1 MIDNDLWDKIL
12 DDLID
17 KAAPIAAEELGME
30 LPDPDDVEFS
40 KEHENAMR
48 KLFRKEQRK
57 LVYRKVLKYSKRAA
71 VFFLAIVVVSGV
83 FVFSV
88 EAWRVKVLNFVI
100 DMSQTHSEINFSEEG
115 TKGDSYASD
124 EITLGYIPEGFKL
137 DKKDVKGDMI
147 SLVFKGEES
156 YFIFSM
162 REITGSI
169 GIDTEDASVKK
180 LKINGHEALFSSNE
194 NVNILVWHDEDY
206 TYSLSGTVEENEM
219 AEIARS
225 IKK

>member
-12 DDLID
+12 GDLID
-17 KAAPIAAEELGME
+17 EAASIAADELGRE
-30 LPDPDDVEFS
+30 LTDPEDVEFS

-48 KLFRKEQRK
+48 KLFRNEQRK
-57 LVYRKVLKYSKRAA
+57 LVYKKVSKYSKRAA
-71 VFFLAIVVVSGV
+71 VFLLTVVVVSGI

-88 EAWRVKVLNFVI
+88 EAWRVKVLNLVI

-124 EITLGYIPEGFKL
+124 EITLDYIPEGFKL

-162 REITGSI
+162 RKITGSV

-180 LKINGHEALFSSNE
+180 LKINGYEALFSSNE
-194 NVNILVWHDEDY
+194 KVKILVWHNEDY
-206 TYSLSGTVEENEM
+206 TFSLSGTVEENEM
-219 AEIARS
+219 AEIARN